1 MHQVFLF
8 SFHSHKQAWRSG
20 AHLIGKMIDLSKKT
34 AEETKQDPR
43 SAQKMATSSK
53 GQAPRFLLVSPIHR
67 GSQDTQLFGFG
78 QGDAFHATRVSGF
91 ALPPPESST
100 YLYAAPVSYNRQ
112 FPDNDGV
119 ILTFDFEEPT
129 DRVNET
135 LENIAYHPDIFE
147 IPLLVFRVDYTRGY
161 ARLVAHRFGR
171 AYELENYLLSRVS
184 RPDYLDED
192 TLVVICSD
200 SRIEPPATPNGLPMA
215 IKTLGGHVPP
225 YDEGLEETGQLNEF
239 FKVWLSEESDARRI
253 IVVVHGSFEGA
264 GHPCGASE
272 ASLGT
277 GEVSVSGRYLQPVI
291 ETLKREAMMH
301 EKTLPQSPEDRVV
314 SIGNVTL
321 ENIKTYPAIK
331 EAGSHGTSR
340 LEFSGI
346 LKMDTV
352 TNIIA
357 A

>member
-1 MHQVFLF
+1 
-8 SFHSHKQAWRSG
+8 
-20 AHLIGKMIDLSKKT
+20 MIDLSKKT
-34 AEETKQDPR
+34 AEETKQDSA
-43 SAQKMATSSK
+43 SAQKMAIASK

-91 ALPPPESST
+91 ALPLPESST
-100 YLYAAPVSYNRQ
+100 YLYAASAAYNKQ

-119 ILTFDFEEPT
+119 IITFDFEEPT
-129 DRVNET
+129 DRVNQT
-135 LENIAYHPDIFE
+135 LENIACHPDLFE

-171 AYELENYLLSRVS
+171 AYELENYLLKRVS

-200 SRIEPPATPNGLPMA
+200 SRIEPPVTPDGVPMA
-215 IKTLGGHVPP
+215 VKTLGGHVPP
-225 YDEGLEETGQLNEF
+225 YDEGLEETEQLNEF
-239 FKVWLSEESDARRI
+239 FKVWLSEESDTRRI
-253 IVVVHGSFEGA
+253 IVVVHGSFEGV

-277 GEVSVSGRYLQPVI
+277 GEVSGRYMLPVI
-291 ETLKREAMMH
+291 ETLKREAMMQ
-301 EKTLPQSPEDRVV
+301 EKTPPQSPEDRAI
-314 SIGNVTL
+314 SIGNATL

-331 EAGSHGTSR
+331 EAGTHGTSH

-346 LKMDTV
+346 LKMDTI
-352 TNIIA
+352 TNTIA
-357 A
+357 I